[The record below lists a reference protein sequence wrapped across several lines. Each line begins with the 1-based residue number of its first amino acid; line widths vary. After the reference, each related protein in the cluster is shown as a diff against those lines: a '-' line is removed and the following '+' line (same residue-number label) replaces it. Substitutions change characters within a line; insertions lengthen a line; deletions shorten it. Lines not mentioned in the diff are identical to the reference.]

1 MSGIGMKLLV
11 AVIAWVATRF
21 MRRLSFPALFI
32 AIALEIMPTV
42 IQTIMSM
49 REKSKAEERAN
60 IVDIAD

>member
-1 MSGIGMKLLV
+1 MKLLV

>member
-1 MSGIGMKLLV
+1 MKLLV
-11 AVIAWVATRF
+11 AVVVWVATRF

-49 REKSKAEERAN
+49 REKSKAEER
-60 IVDIAD
+60 VDIAD

>member
-42 IQTIMSM
+42 IQTIMSI
-49 REKSKAEERAN
+49 REKSKAEKRAD

>member
-11 AVIAWVATRF
+11 AVVAWVATRF

-42 IQTIMSM
+42 IQSIISM

-60 IVDIAD
+60 IMDIAD